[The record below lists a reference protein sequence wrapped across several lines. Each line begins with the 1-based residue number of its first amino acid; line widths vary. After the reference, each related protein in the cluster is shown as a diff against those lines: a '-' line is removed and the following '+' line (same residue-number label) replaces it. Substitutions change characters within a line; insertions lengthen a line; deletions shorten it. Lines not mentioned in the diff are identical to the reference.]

1 MNPPPIFRHRIEAV
15 GFRFLVGLVGLFPVK
30 FCSNFGG
37 FLGRNIGPHL
47 GITRKADL
55 NLRLAMPELSP
66 QERKN
71 IIRDMWDNLGRVI
84 FEYPHLKEIVQLD
97 KGYITVEGIEKFE
110 APEVKDK
117 ALIFVGAH
125 LGNWEVLPMTAA
137 LRGYPQTIIVRQ
149 PNNPLV
155 AKAIDDIRTST
166 GNISAS
172 KGVKGARASLKAIRK
187 GSAVGILADQKMNDG
202 IEAPFFGI
210 PAMTPAAPALLG
222 AKKNAVVFPIQ
233 CERKGPA
240 SFHLTCHSAVDFPG
254 TVSREQAGIDGM
266 TELNKIIEGWIR
278 EKPGDWLWLHR
289 RWPKAAYDKL
299 KNTENL

>member
-1 MNPPPIFRHRIEAV
+1 MITIPTVGHKIEAL
-15 GFRFLVGLVGLFPVK
+15 GFRFLIGLVGLFPVK
-30 FCSNFGG
+30 ACSNFGG
-37 FLGRNIGPHL
+37 LLGRTIGPRL

-66 QERKN
+66 EERKQ

-117 ALIFVGAH
+117 AFIFVGAH
-125 LGNWEVLPMTAA
+125 IGNWEVLPMTAA

-155 AKAIDDIRTST
+155 AEAIDKIRTST
-166 GNISAS
+166 GNTSAS
-172 KGVKGARASLKAIRK
+172 KGVEGARASLKAIRA

-233 CERKGPA
+233 CKRTGPA
-240 SFHLTCHSAVDFPG
+240 SFHLTCHSAVDFPD
-254 TVSREQAGIDGM
+254 TLSRDKAGIEGM

-289 RWPKAAYDKL
+289 RWPKTAYTKL
-299 KNTENL
+299 KNSV